1 MGKRIE
7 FSFVGD
13 TADLER
19 SLRAVASEGREAG
32 DQVEDGGKRGAK
44 GLSKAEKASKAL
56 KVGLAA
62 VAAGAA
68 AAAAGTAAVVKAAV
82 DFGARADMVAK
93 KAKAIGTSAEELQL
107 LTGALELGGVSAE
120 TTAASIQK
128 LQVNLGLAAKGG
140 KLQAE
145 ALKDLKLTSEQLE
158 AVPLEERMALI
169 ADGLGDMTSQSARA
183 QTAQALLG
191 RGALDMLAAFTE
203 GGDAIRNNTDLIRET
218 GIISNETAAEGEAL
232 TDAVALLSR
241 QVAAFRDDAL
251 TPMLPI
257 LTQTADGIRGALAE
271 VDPDVFVA
279 VGDAAGRAFL
289 EVIAPAAIELGRAMA
304 KAFVGAKATL
314 AGFKVAIVGL
324 ETALFAI
331 PRAVGAAALAM
342 SGDFEGAREMMTKGV
357 KKTIAAVSEFEDAA
371 YESASAIGA
380 VDMVADGLKDSLAKV
395 AANLRKTTTAASGS
409 DKAVT
414 GFGDAA
420 AGAAGDAQD
429 LADNAGKA
437 KEKLDDAGK
446 SAKKAGQSID
456 DWLNTAISD
465 TGHSPLDDMFP
476 SPEEARK
483 NAEERFQI
491 EHDLHTAIQA
501 QNEESKQQRIAD
513 AQNIIEEI
521 RAISDASFQI
531 IKQAAAAELE
541 VRVGAAQETKDK
553 IADLEEQITNA
564 ATEGERRRLEAQKAA
579 LVQRQADE
587 KEAAMQAFHASQ
599 ALAVT
604 QAIISTAL
612 SIISMLQVG
621 PAGIPLSIAAGITG
635 AATIAAI
642 AATPPP
648 QLHSGGMVPSVHDEV
663 MIRARS
669 GEAVL
674 SPQGVAAAGG
684 AGGVNALN
692 AGGAG
697 GGQNVT
703 VFQVGHKVLDSMVHE
718 SLRRPAGRLTR
729 ELRAVRPRRVG
740 SYNPHR
746 S

>member
-1 MGKRIE
+1 MAGKRVE
-7 FSFVGD
+7 FHFVGD

-32 DQVEDGGKRGAK
+32 DQVEEGGKRGAK
-44 GLSKAEKASKAL
+44 GLGKAEKASKAL
-56 KVGLAA
+56 KGGLLAVTAA
-62 VAAGAA
+62 AA
-68 AAAAGTAAVVKAAV
+68 AAAAGTVAVVKAAV
-82 DFGARADMVAK
+82 DFAARADLVAK
-93 KAKAIGTSAEELQL
+93 KAAAIGTSAEELQL

-145 ALKDLKLTSEQLE
+145 ALKDLKLTSDQLE
-158 AVPLEERMALI
+158 GVPLDERIALI
-169 ADGLGDMTSQSARA
+169 ADGLSSMTSQSARA

-191 RGALDMLAAFTE
+191 RGALDMLAAFKE
-203 GGDAIRNNTDLIRET
+203 GGAGIRNNTELIRET
-218 GIISNETAAEGEAL
+218 GIISNETAAEAEAL
-232 TDAVALLSR
+232 TDSVALLS
-241 QVAAFRDDAL
+241 QKLNNMRDESLAPTLPLLTIFADSMRDAL
-251 TPMLPI
+251 GEIDPGVFDSLGEAANTALIDTLAPI
-257 LTQTADGIRGALAE
+257 AITVGAE
-271 VDPDVFVA
+271 VSKAFISMKASIKGVTFGMHAASATATVMA
-279 VGDAAGRAFL
+279 RALMAAGL
-289 EVIAPAAIELGRAMA
+289 AATGNFSEAKEMLTGGMA
-304 KAFVGAKATL
+304 KAVKAW
-314 AGFKVAIVGL
+314 
-324 ETALFAI
+324 
-331 PRAVGAAALAM
+331 R
-342 SGDFEGAREMMTKGV
+342 DFESAGLDVGSALGAVDVAADKMREALGSVREEMALNDA
-357 KKTIAAVSEFEDAA
+357 IAYLDTLDETEDAA
-371 YESASAIGA
+371 RGA
-380 VDMVADGLKDSLAKV
+380 ADG
-395 AANLRKTTTAASGS
+395 
-409 DKAVT
+409 
-414 GFGDAA
+414 
-420 AGAAGDAQD
+420 AQD
-429 LADNAGKA
+429 LADNAGKV

-446 SAKKAGQSID
+446 AAK
-456 DWLNTAISD
+456 
-465 TGHSPLDDMFP
+465 
-476 SPEEARK
+476 
-483 NAEERFQI
+483 
-491 EHDLHTAIQA
+491 
-501 QNEESKQQRIAD
+501 
-513 AQNIIEEI
+513 
-521 RAISDASFQI
+521 DAS
-531 IKQAAAAELE
+531 KE
-541 VRVGAAQETKDK
+541 VDLLSARVSAAQKTKDE

-564 ATEGERRRLEAQKAA
+564 ATEGERIRLEAQKAA
-579 LVQRQADE
+579 LVQKQADE

-684 AGGVNALN
+684 VGGVNALN

-697 GGQNVT
+697 NGQNVT
-703 VFQVGHKVLDSMVHE
+703 VFQVGHKVLDRMVHE

>member
-32 DQVEDGGKRGAK
+32 DKVEDGGKRGAS
-44 GLSKAEKASKAL
+44 GLSTAEKAAKRLKTGLKAL
-56 KVGLAA
+56 
-62 VAAGAA
+62 AAGAA
-68 AAAAGTAAVVKAAV
+68 VAAAGTAAVVKAAI
-82 DFGARADMVAK
+82 DFGARADAIAK

-158 AVPLEERMALI
+158 GVPLDERMALI

-203 GGDAIRNNTDLIRET
+203 GGDAIRNSTGLIREA

-241 QVAAFRDDAL
+241 QVGAFRDDAL
-251 TPMLPI
+251 APMLPI

-289 EVIAPAAIELGRAMA
+289 EVIAPAAIELARALV
-304 KAFVGAKATL
+304 KAFVGAKATI

-324 ETALFAI
+324 ETVILQI
-331 PRAVGAAALAM
+331 PRAIGAAALAM
-342 SGDFEGAREMMTKGV
+342 TGDFDGARELMERGV
-357 KKTIAAVSEFEDAA
+357 RKTVAAVDEFADAA
-371 YESASAIGA
+371 YGSASAIAG
-380 VDMVADGLKDSLAKV
+380 VDMVADGLRDSLAKV
-395 AANLRKTTTAASGS
+395 AANLGKTTTAARGS
-409 DKAVT
+409 AKSVT
-414 GFGDAA
+414 GFGGAA
-420 AGAAGDAQD
+420 AGAADGAQD
-429 LADNAGKA
+429 LADNAGKV

-446 SAKKAGQSID
+446 AAKDAAKEVDLFGGVLTDIFMEELDRADRLDALKEGYAARDKQRNQERNQEALDSASA
-456 DWLNTAISD
+456 LSD
-465 TGHSPLDDMFP
+465 AT
-476 SPEEARK
+476 
-483 NAEERFQI
+483 FQI
-491 EHDLHTAIQA
+491 MQ
-501 QNEESKQQRIAD
+501 
-513 AQNIIEEI
+513 
-521 RAISDASFQI
+521 
-531 IKQAAAAELE
+531 QAAAAELE
-541 VRVGAAQETKDK
+541 ARVSAAQETKDE
-553 IADLEEQITNA
+553 IANLEEQITNA
-564 ATEGERRRLEAQKAA
+564 ATEGERIRLEAQKAA

-692 AGGAG
+692 AGGGG

>member
-32 DQVEDGGKRGAK
+32 DKVEDGGKRGAS
-44 GLSKAEKASKAL
+44 GLSTAEKAAKRLKTGLKAL
-56 KVGLAA
+56 
-62 VAAGAA
+62 AAGAA
-68 AAAAGTAAVVKAAV
+68 VAAAGTAAVVKAAI
-82 DFGARADMVAK
+82 DFGARADAIAK

-158 AVPLEERMALI
+158 GVPLDERMALI

-191 RGALDMLAAFTE
+191 RGALDMLAAFTD
-203 GGDAIRNNTDLIRET
+203 GGDAIRSNTDLIRET

-241 QVAAFRDDAL
+241 QVSAFRDEAL
-251 TPMLPI
+251 APMLPI

-289 EVIAPAAIELGRAMA
+289 EVIAPAAIELGRMMA

-331 PRAVGAAALAM
+331 PRAIGAASLAI
-342 SGDFEGAREMMTKGV
+342 SGDFEGAREMMTRGV
-357 KKTIAAVSEFEDAA
+357 KKTIAAVDEFADAA
-371 YESASAIGA
+371 YGSASAIAG

-395 AANLRKTTTAASGS
+395 AANLGKTTTAASGS

-420 AGAAGDAQD
+420 ADAADGAED
-429 LADNAGKA
+429 LAENAGKV
-437 KEKLDDAGK
+437 KEKLDAAGK
-446 SAKKAGQSID
+446 AAKDASKEVDLLSGVLTD
-456 DWLNTAISD
+456 VFEEE
-465 TGHSPLDDMFP
+465 LDRADRLDALK
-476 SPEEARK
+476 EEDAEREAERQQGAVDARK
-483 NAEERFQI
+483 ERNQEALDSAAALSDATFQI
-491 EHDLHTAIQA
+491 MQ
-501 QNEESKQQRIAD
+501 
-513 AQNIIEEI
+513 
-521 RAISDASFQI
+521 
-531 IKQAAAAELE
+531 QAAAAELDA
-541 VRVGAAQETKDK
+541 RVSAAQKTKDE

-564 ATEGERRRLEAQKAA
+564 ATEGERIRLEAQKAA

-612 SIISMLQVG
+612 SIVSMLQVG

>member
-1 MGKRIE
+1 MAGKRVE
-7 FSFVGD
+7 FHFVGD

-32 DQVEDGGKRGAK
+32 DQVEEGGKRGAK
-44 GLSKAEKASKAL
+44 GLGKAEKASKAL
-56 KVGLAA
+56 KGGLLAVTAA
-62 VAAGAA
+62 AA
-68 AAAAGTAAVVKAAV
+68 AAAAGTVAVVKAAV
-82 DFGARADMVAK
+82 DFAARADLVAK
-93 KAKAIGTSAEELQL
+93 KAAAIGTSAEELQL

-145 ALKDLKLTSEQLE
+145 ALKDLKLTSDQLE
-158 AVPLEERMALI
+158 GVPLDERIALI
-169 ADGLGDMTSQSARA
+169 ADGLSSMTSQSARA

-191 RGALDMLAAFTE
+191 RGALDMLAAFKE
-203 GGDAIRNNTDLIRET
+203 GGAGIRNNTELIRET
-218 GIISNETAAEGEAL
+218 GIISNETAAEAEAL
-232 TDAVALLSR
+232 TDSVALLS
-241 QVAAFRDDAL
+241 QKLNNMRDESLAPTLPLLTIFADSMRDAL
-251 TPMLPI
+251 GEIDPGVFDSLGEAANTALIDTLAPI
-257 LTQTADGIRGALAE
+257 AITVGAE
-271 VDPDVFVA
+271 VSKAFISMKASIKGVTFGMHAASATATVMA
-279 VGDAAGRAFL
+279 RALMAAGL
-289 EVIAPAAIELGRAMA
+289 AATGNFSEAKEMLTGGMA
-304 KAFVGAKATL
+304 KAVKAW
-314 AGFKVAIVGL
+314 
-324 ETALFAI
+324 
-331 PRAVGAAALAM
+331 R
-342 SGDFEGAREMMTKGV
+342 DFESAGLDVGSALGAVDVAADKMREALGSVREEMALNDA
-357 KKTIAAVSEFEDAA
+357 IAYLDTLDETEDAA
-371 YESASAIGA
+371 RGA
-380 VDMVADGLKDSLAKV
+380 ADG
-395 AANLRKTTTAASGS
+395 
-409 DKAVT
+409 
-414 GFGDAA
+414 
-420 AGAAGDAQD
+420 AQD
-429 LADNAGKA
+429 LADNAGKV

-446 SAKKAGQSID
+446 AAKDASKEVDLLSGVLTDVFMDELDRADRLDALKEEDAEREAERQQSAVD
-456 DWLNTAISD
+456 
-465 TGHSPLDDMFP
+465 
-476 SPEEARK
+476 ARK
-483 NAEERFQI
+483 ERNQEALDSAAALSDATFQI
-491 EHDLHTAIQA
+491 MQ
-501 QNEESKQQRIAD
+501 
-513 AQNIIEEI
+513 
-521 RAISDASFQI
+521 
-531 IKQAAAAELE
+531 QAAAAELGA
-541 VRVGAAQETKDK
+541 RVSAAQKTKDE

-564 ATEGERRRLEAQKAA
+564 ATEGERIRLEAQKAA
-579 LVQRQADE
+579 LVQKQADE

-684 AGGVNALN
+684 VGGVNALN

-697 GGQNVT
+697 NGQNVT